1 MSFEEFLKDINS
13 EKYLY
18 AENIREDDGS
28 LMIDLYGTVRGTSD
42 ETDIAAIAG
51 EFGEQVGEQVAEL
64 LKSSAPIDVNENRH
78 WLVRFE
84 SYIGYSVINESFDS
98 GDRATFERH
107 EPVVTA
113 DDSDWLD
120 YLKKST
126 FAFQI
131 MDGIRH
137 YQIRCLDHIINVA
150 AGEPPVIT
158 KIQAE

>member
-1 MSFEEFLKDINS
+1 MQMSFEEFLKDINS

-28 LMIDLYGTVRGTSD
+28 LMIELYGTVRGTSD
-42 ETDIAAIAG
+42 ETDIAAIAS
-51 EFGEQVGEQVAEL
+51 EFGEQVAEL

-84 SYIGYSVINESFDS
+84 SYIGYSVINESFDG

-107 EPVVTA
+107 ESVVTA

-150 AGEPPVIT
+150 ADEPPFIDS
-158 KIQAE
+158 IQPD

>member
-42 ETDIAAIAG
+42 EADITAIAG

-64 LKSSAPIDVNENRH
+64 LKSAAPIDVNENRH

-84 SYIGYSVINESFDS
+84 SYIGYSVINESFDG

-107 EPVVTA
+107 ESVVTA

-131 MDGIRH
+131 INGIRH

-150 AGEPPVIT
+150 ADEPPFIDS
-158 KIQAE
+158 IQLN

>member
-1 MSFEEFLKDINS
+1 MCFEEFLKDINS

-28 LMIDLYGTVRGTSD
+28 LMIELYGTVSGTSD
-42 ETDIAAIAG
+42 EADLAAIAG
-51 EFGEQVGEQVAEL
+51 EFGEQVAEL
-64 LKSSAPIDVNENRH
+64 LKSSAPIEVSENRH

-84 SYIGYSVINESFDS
+84 SYIGYSVINESFDG

-107 EPVVTA
+107 ESVVTA

-150 AGEPPVIT
+150 ADEPPFIDS
-158 KIQAE
+158 IQLN

>member
-28 LMIDLYGTVRGTSD
+28 LMIELYGTVRGTSD
-42 ETDIAAIAG
+42 EADIAAIAG
-51 EFGEQVGEQVAEL
+51 KFGEQVAKL

-84 SYIGYSVINESFDS
+84 SYIGYSVINESFDG
-98 GDRATFERH
+98 GDRATSKRH
-107 EPVVTA
+107 ESVVTA

-150 AGEPPVIT
+150 ADEPPFIDS
-158 KIQAE
+158 IQPD

>member
-1 MSFEEFLKDINS
+1 MQMSFEEFLKDINS

-28 LMIDLYGTVRGTSD
+28 LMIELYGTVRGTSD
-42 ETDIAAIAG
+42 ETDIAAIAS
-51 EFGEQVGEQVAEL
+51 EFGEQVAEL
-64 LKSSAPIDVNENRH
+64 LKSSAPIEVNENRH

-84 SYIGYSVINESFDS
+84 SYIGYSVINESFDG

-107 EPVVTA
+107 ESVVTA

-150 AGEPPVIT
+150 ADEPPFIDS
-158 KIQAE
+158 IQPD

>member
-1 MSFEEFLKDINS
+1 MFSQSLKGFSDI
-13 EKYLY
+13 EK
-18 AENIREDDGS
+18 R
-28 LMIDLYGTVRGTSD
+28 
-42 ETDIAAIAG
+42 DI
-51 EFGEQVGEQVAEL
+51 EV
-64 LKSSAPIDVNENRH
+64 SENRH
-78 WLVRFE
+78 WVVRFE
-84 SYIGYSVINESFDS
+84 SYIGYSVINESFDG

-107 EPVVTA
+107 ESVVTA

-150 AGEPPVIT
+150 ADEPPFIDS
-158 KIQAE
+158 IQPD

>member
-1 MSFEEFLKDINS
+1 MCFEEFLKDINS

-28 LMIDLYGTVRGTSD
+28 LMIELYGTVSGTSD
-42 ETDIAAIAG
+42 EADLAAIAG
-51 EFGEQVGEQVAEL
+51 EFGEQVAEL
-64 LKSSAPIDVNENRH
+64 LKSSAPIEVSENRH

-84 SYIGYSVINESFDS
+84 SYIGYSVINESFDG

-107 EPVVTA
+107 ESVVTA

-150 AGEPPVIT
+150 AYEPPFIDS
-158 KIQAE
+158 IQLN

>member
-1 MSFEEFLKDINS
+1 MSFEEFSEDINS

-28 LMIDLYGTVRGTSD
+28 LMIDLYGSVRGTSD
-42 ETDIAAIAG
+42 ESDIAAIAG
-51 EFGEQVGEQVAEL
+51 ELGEQVAEL
-64 LKSSAPIDVNENRH
+64 LKSAAPIEVSENRH
-78 WLVRFE
+78 WVVRFE
-84 SYIGYSVINESFDS
+84 SYIGYSVINESYDG
-98 GDRATFERH
+98 GDRATSERH

-126 FAFQI
+126 FAFQVF
-131 MDGIRH
+131 DGIRH

-150 AGEPPVIT
+150 ADSPPAVE
-158 KIQAE
+158 KI

>member
-28 LMIDLYGTVRGTSD
+28 LMIELYGTVRGTSD
-42 ETDIAAIAG
+42 ETDIAAIAS
-51 EFGEQVGEQVAEL
+51 EFGEQVAEL
-64 LKSSAPIDVNENRH
+64 LKSSAPIEVNENRH

-84 SYIGYSVINESFDS
+84 SYIGYSVINESFDG
-98 GDRATFERH
+98 GDRGTRDDHNCVCTAT
-107 EPVVTA
+107 
-113 DDSDWLD
+113 DSDWLD
-120 YLKKST
+120 YVKKST

-131 MDGIRH
+131 INGIRH

-150 AGEPPVIT
+150 ADEPPFIDN
-158 KIQAE
+158 IQLN